1 MAKKNPADI
10 DEEIIYVSK
19 SELKRDAQ
27 EFQSLGREIAELGKK
42 QRQKIPLT
50 QELVEAFNLA
60 DRIQDKKDAHRRH
73 LNYIAK
79 TLRTT
84 ESIAEIQQAMDVLKN
99 KHKQADVILHQI
111 ELLRDELI
119 AKGDARI
126 NTLLEQH
133 PNLER
138 QRMRQLVRQA
148 AKEVEQEKPGKG
160 FKELFQYLKEAM
172 M

>member
-27 EFQSLGREIAELGKK
+27 EFQSLGREIAEMGKK

-60 DRIQDKKDAHRRH
+60 DRIQDKKDAYRRH

-84 ESIAEIQQAMDVLKN
+84 ESIAEIQHALDVLKN

-119 AKGDARI
+119 TKGDARI

-148 AKEVEQEKPGKG
+148 TKEVEQEKPGKSY
-160 FKELFQYLKEAM
+160 KELFQYLKEAM